1 MFERTQLLQEK
12 RSKELSDLFNNGRF
26 PHSVLFY
33 GPDCS
38 SRLTAALDS
47 ARAILKTPILF
58 SKLNSVYAYLSRDV
72 FIALNAKGK
81 MFLNDLTK
89 GSYERF
95 TDELFVLMLTR
106 TFSSLRNEEG
116 GRNTLSASDEEN
128 LISLYADLVSVPFD
142 TSKTEELSKKVI
154 KVLSIAENIKEESGF
169 SIKDVR
175 LIKKQSILH
184 SASGEAKIFIIEGL
198 ENALPAA
205 KNAFLKILEEPPENT
220 YFIIISSERKAALGD
235 TILSRLVQFSFHAID
250 TEGRK
255 AFFAAYQRPS
265 VEDGDINTFFLEEGY
280 EESREFKKTALNFAS
295 VLLSR
300 RSYLEA
306 RDIVL
311 SVFGPVRTRNR
322 KSDILFMLF
331 LNTVAKE
338 CIKAF
343 KNKEFMAEPYLKA
356 ISDAYNKYRI
366 YNISSRNAMLYLI
379 DELLEF

>member
-12 RSKELSDLFNNGRF
+12 RSKELRDLFDNGRF

-47 ARAILKTPILF
+47 ARAILKTPTLF

-116 GRNTLSASDEEN
+116 GKNTLSASDEEN
-128 LISLYADLVSVPFD
+128 LISLYSDLVSVPFD
-142 TSKTEELSKKVI
+142 TSKTEELSKKVV

-175 LIKKQSILH
+175 LIKKQSVLH

-220 YFIIISSERKAALGD
+220 YFIII
-235 TILSRLVQFSFHAID
+235 
-250 TEGRK
+250 
-255 AFFAAYQRPS
+255 
-265 VEDGDINTFFLEEGY
+265 
-280 EESREFKKTALNFAS
+280 
-295 VLLSR
+295 
-300 RSYLEA
+300 
-306 RDIVL
+306 
-311 SVFGPVRTRNR
+311 
-322 KSDILFMLF
+322 
-331 LNTVAKE
+331 
-338 CIKAF
+338 
-343 KNKEFMAEPYLKA
+343 
-356 ISDAYNKYRI
+356 
-366 YNISSRNAMLYLI
+366 
-379 DELLEF
+379 